1 MDQPLKSV
9 QRLKDKTCKINCKY
23 NKKLRNRC
31 ENVNDLE
38 LPEQPWG
45 KQEQS

>member
-9 QRLKDKTCKINCKY
+9 QRLKDKNCKINYKY

-31 ENVNDLE
+31 ENVKDLE